1 MDAVTAATKPTTAL
15 GADRFAGRGDDF
27 YALLIAAHDGLA
39 PEESARLNAKLV
51 LILANAIA
59 DIDTLRTAIERA
71 RRDAAA
77 G

>member
-1 MDAVTAATKPTTAL
+1 METVTTATKPATAL
-15 GADRFAGRGDDF
+15 GADRFAGRGDDV
-27 YALLIAAHDGLA
+27 YALLIAAHEGLA

-51 LILANAIA
+51 LILANAVG
-59 DIDTLRTAIERA
+59 DIDTLRAAIERA